1 LAATNSASGTTPQVV
16 SLKNPTRLQKLKPL
30 EALTADLSGAAPNFA
45 FIVPNEC
52 HDGHGSATC
61 KDPLRLAHD
70 FDEFVK
76 QTIGAIRA
84 SPNWTRNSAIVVTF
98 DEGELRDTPKS
109 AASHAENSDDNRV
122 ATMVV
127 TNCGAPAKN
136 DAALN
141 HYSLLATI
149 EDGFRLPRLR
159 KALGAPTLMNL
170 FDRPCR

>member
-1 LAATNSASGTTPQVV
+1 
-16 SLKNPTRLQKLKPL
+16 
-30 EALTADLSGAAPNFA
+30 
-45 FIVPNEC
+45 
-52 HDGHGSATC
+52 
-61 KDPLRLAHD
+61 
-70 FDEFVK
+70 VK